1 MMQLAQD
8 MTQRSKRTAYYIACF
23 HVSPRRL
30 FTDAA
35 MLNTNDENQKALTAS
50 ASTVPVLEDENC
62 KVDAVTAEKNVAT
75 VDKFNR
81 LAAACC

>member
-8 MTQRSKRTAYYIACF
+8 MKRRSKRIAYYMACF

-35 MLNTNDENQKALTAS
+35 MLNTNEANQKAFTES

-75 VDKFNR
+75 VDKLNR
-81 LAAACC
+81 LVAACC